1 MKEIVKEH
9 PLRPIILRFD
19 FDKPQLEF
27 ERKGLESHYQ
37 MHDLT
42 WEMFQNFKQ
51 HYLALRE
58 IDLKISELDYLLLPI
73 EQDLDILEVFLKIKD
88 PSVLPFDEKDGEVD
102 ISIDLQTFYQG
113 VHNHNLKLN
122 DLHSLVT
129 HEHDWFKAHFDMI
142 YEKESWI
149 DTSLWDD
156 IHKIYRN
163 YLDAQVDIVT
173 LDRDQEEFRETL
185 SEVFDYQD
193 MYGDFGETIFE
204 AYANLNKRSDLNYR
218 RTEVVNEGLSKLG
231 DKE

>member
-19 FDKPQLEF
+19 ISKPQPEF
-27 ERKGLESHYQ
+27 EKKGLESHYL

-42 WEMFQNFKQ
+42 WKMSQNLKV
-51 HYLALRE
+51 HYQAMQE
-58 IDLKISELDYLLLPI
+58 IDQKISELEYLLLPI

-113 VHNHNLKLN
+113 VHDHNQGLN
-122 DLHSLVT
+122 ELHELVT
-129 HEHDWFKAHFDMI
+129 LEYDWFKEHFDMI
-142 YEKESWI
+142 YDHESWI
-149 DTSLWDD
+149 DDSLWDD
-156 IHKIYRN
+156 VHQIYSN

-173 LDRDQEEFRETL
+173 LDRDQDEFREAL

-193 MYGDFGETIFE
+193 MYGEYAETVFE
-204 AYANLNKRSDLNYR
+204 AYSTLNARADKNYR
-218 RTEVVNEGLSKLG
+218 RTEVVNEGLGKLQS
-231 DKE
+231 DE